1 MTRDDYQRYFIRV
14 CKDSG
19 YRMESIKAANFAGK
33 VLGVSPL
40 EFWIAFGDLKVM
52 DQIAGGEHP
61 TCSDLSLTAE

>member
-1 MTRDDYQRYFIRV
+1 MTRGDYQRFFIRV

-19 YRMESIKAANFAGK
+19 YRMEYTKAAIFAGK

-52 DQIAGGEHP
+52 EQIAKGDHP
-61 TCSDLSLTAE
+61 ACSDLSLTAE